1 MEYIVLDVS
10 DIELE
15 VIPLHELPGLK
26 ALRVLSMAPDM
37 QRLKMSADLLRLAL
51 RNPEDWNGLVKFL
64 SLKELMAVIDQWM
77 EKSQEE
83 SNRQSEE
90 DEYYNELRREER
102 ALEDD
107 LYEERI
113 AEEEFPYED
122 EYEEHR
128 QEEYR
133 QEDERKRYEDFVR
146 YFESKEYGDIEAE
159 EPEEDE

>member
-10 DIELE
+10 DIEIE

-26 ALRVLSMAPDM
+26 TLRVLSMDPDM

-83 SNRQSEE
+83 SNRQTEE
-90 DEYYNELRREER
+90 DEYFNELRREER
-102 ALEDD
+102 ALEKD

-113 AEEEFPYED
+113 AEEESLYEYD
-122 EYEEHR
+122 EEYEEYKL
-128 QEEYR
+128 EEYKR
-133 QEDERKRYEDFVR
+133 EEETRRYEDFVK
-146 YFESKEYGDIEAE
+146 YLESKEIDTE
-159 EPEEDE
+159 EPDEDE

>member
-64 SLKELMAVIDQWM
+64 SLRELMSVIDQWM
-77 EKSQEE
+77 EKSQDE
-83 SNRQSEE
+83 SNRQTEE
-90 DEYYNELRREER
+90 EEYYNELK
-102 ALEDD
+102 
-107 LYEERI
+107 
-113 AEEEFPYED
+113 
-122 EYEEHR
+122 R
-128 QEEYR
+128 QEEEHISFV
-133 QEDERKRYEDFVR
+133 EDEEEYEQQEGDSSEMLEEFIR
-146 YFESKEYGDIEAE
+146 YFESSEF
-159 EPEEDE
+159 PEELDEDE

>member
-26 ALRVLSMAPDM
+26 ALRVLSMPADM

-51 RNPEDWNGLVKFL
+51 RNPEDWNGIVKFL
-64 SLKELMAVIDQWM
+64 SLKELMSVIDQWM
-77 EKSQEE
+77 EKSQDE
-83 SNRQSEE
+83 SNRQNEE
-90 DEYYNELRREER
+90 EEYYNELRREER

-113 AEEEFPYED
+113 AEEEFLYED
-122 EYEEHR
+122 ENIESDPEALFEE
-128 QEEYR
+128 
-133 QEDERKRYEDFVR
+133 FLR
-146 YFESKEYGDIEAE
+146 YFESDPDLSSPNLHAE

>member
-83 SNRQSEE
+83 SNRQTEE
-90 DEYYNELRREER
+90 EEYYNELK
-102 ALEDD
+102 
-107 LYEERI
+107 
-113 AEEEFPYED
+113 
-122 EYEEHR
+122 R
-128 QEEYR
+128 QEEEHISFV
-133 QEDERKRYEDFVR
+133 EDEEEYEQQEGDSSEMLEEFIR
-146 YFESKEYGDIEAE
+146 YFESSEF
-159 EPEEDE
+159 PEELDEDE

>member
-10 DIELE
+10 DIEIE

-26 ALRVLSMAPDM
+26 TLRVLSMDPDM

-83 SNRQSEE
+83 SNRQTEE
-90 DEYYNELRREER
+90 DEYFNELRREER
-102 ALEDD
+102 ALEKD

-113 AEEEFPYED
+113 AEEESLYEYD
-122 EYEEHR
+122 EEYEEYKL
-128 QEEYR
+128 EEYKR
-133 QEDERKRYEDFVR
+133 EEETRRYEDFVK
-146 YFESKEYGDIEAE
+146 YLESKEIETE
-159 EPEEDE
+159 EPDEDE